1 MYGIHVLSFSTKD
14 GLWFHMLHVPPSKQ
28 HQLSS
33 GGWKGSFP
41 QIRWRVFSTIWWFK
55 FEEPGSWF
63 WCRCTV
69 PSGTSGTSLGIQ
81 FLRWWKLAPL
91 GQQSTGDQSTTVV
104 PSTWVRPPWGTKHDP
119 ICRIVGNLSNLN
131 SWKVTWIPKMMVF
144 KMHLLSSKEV

>member
-1 MYGIHVLSFSTKD
+1 MFCHFPLKMVCGSICCMCHLPNSISCHQVAERVRFLRFGGGFFQRFGGSNLRK
-14 GLWFHMLHVPPSKQ
+14 SK
-28 HQLSS
+28 
-33 GGWKGSFP
+33 
-41 QIRWRVFSTIWWFK
+41 
-55 FEEPGSWF
+55 PGSWF

-131 SWKVTWIPKMMVF
+131 SWKVTWMPKMMVF